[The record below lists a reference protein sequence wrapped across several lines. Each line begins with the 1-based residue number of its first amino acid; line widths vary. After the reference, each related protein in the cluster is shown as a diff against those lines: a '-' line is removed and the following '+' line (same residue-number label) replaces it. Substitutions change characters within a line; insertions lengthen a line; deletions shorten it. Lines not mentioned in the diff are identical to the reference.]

1 MKLKVLFLI
10 TLTFFIFSCDK
21 GKINENDNIT
31 FDSDSETVDSSTEDF
46 DAAQDLDSEIDDTIL
61 DNEST
66 DNESDDTDEVEDLS
80 DDTNDTET
88 DETADDDIFTCSPVG
103 TAECPIVIDSFPYT
117 DEKDTNDAISDEFD
131 TYPPNE
137 LDESGNEFIYTF
149 TVTEKAVFRFSIWDP
164 EPENTDIDLHLLD
177 DSLVM
182 IERADK
188 VIEKELEPGTYYL
201 SMDTYEGMH
210 GEYKLRIEE
219 TLEHAGTL
227 IDPHPIDVFPFY
239 HEHTTAGAVSDEF
252 DSYPPNELDES
263 GPEYIYS
270 LNVDKKQYYYFSI
283 RSPEPDGVDV
293 DLQLFEAASPYT
305 LVERAD
311 KSFFIELEP
320 GNYLFSIDTYSG
332 DSKAGEYILSVN
344 HEQPV
349 FNSYILEAVDYLY
362 DNYSLLGYDSAVLTH
377 DIPYGDYGIIP
388 VSGGAKTMCVAAVM
402 EVILTAMNIYFDET
416 ADSSVF
422 DILPIRSWKYLGTS
436 DLKAHIWVNY
446 DLNAGGTADALRN
459 FNMGGNIPFEEL
471 EPGSFVN
478 INRTSGTGHA
488 VVFLSFIDIDGT
500 EYTEHNEDVIG
511 FRYFSSQGGYDIG
524 AGGLDYRYAVF
535 DEFGTP
541 TMPYNRDTGIIYSTD
556 QHYLNTGAMF
566 MPTYWRPATDY
577 RLYKPVT
584 TDYHP
589 VTKFNPLYFTGWTID
604 DKE

>member
-1 MKLKVLFLI
+1 MKLKVFFFI
-10 TLTFFIFSCDK
+10 ALTFFIFSCDK
-21 GKINENDNIT
+21 TDNNRNDDT
-31 FDSDSETVDSSTEDF
+31 ASDSDTESVDQISDVDKVDNQDEVDKED
-46 DAAQDLDSEIDDTIL
+46 EV
-61 DNEST
+61 
-66 DNESDDTDEVEDLS
+66 DTDEIMDENPDEIADEPEVS
-80 DDTNDTET
+80 DQS
-88 DETADDDIFTCSPVG
+88 DEIPDDDVITCSPVG
-103 TAECPIVIDSFPYT
+103 TTECPIVIDSFPYT
-117 DEKDTNDAISDEFD
+117 DERDTNDSVSDEFD
-131 TYPPNE
+131 AYPPNE
-137 LDESGNEFIYTF
+137 LDESGNEFIYIL

-177 DSLVM
+177 DSFVM

-201 SMDTYEGMH
+201 SMDTYENMH

-219 TLEHAGTL
+219 TLEHEGTL

-239 HEHTTAGAVSDEF
+239 HEHTTVGAVSDEF

-270 LNVDKKQYYYFSI
+270 LHVDKKQYYYFSI

-305 LVERAD
+305 LVKRAD
-311 KSFFIELEP
+311 KSFFTELEP
-320 GNYLFSIDTYSG
+320 GDYLFSIDTYSG
-332 DSKAGEYILSVN
+332 ESMAGEYVLSVN
-344 HEQPV
+344 HQQPV

-402 EVILTAMNIYFDET
+402 EVILTAMNIYFDDT
-416 ADSSVF
+416 GDYSVF
-422 DILPIRSWKYLGTS
+422 DILPIRSWKYLGEN
-436 DLKAHIWVNY
+436 DLKAHLWVNY

-471 EPGSFVN
+471 EPGSFIN
-478 INRTSGTGHA
+478 LNRTSTGHA

-500 EYTEHNEDVIG
+500 EYTEYNDDVIG
-511 FRYFSSQGGYDIG
+511 FRYFSSQGSLAVG
-524 AGGLDYRYAVF
+524 AGGFDYRYAIF
-535 DEFGTP
+535 EEFGTP
-541 TMPYNRDTGIIYSTD
+541 EMPYKRDTGIIYSTD
-556 QHYLNTGAMF
+556 QHYLNTGVMF
-566 MPTYWRPATDY
+566 MPMYWRPATDY

-584 TDYHP
+584 NDYRP
-589 VTKFNPLYFTGWTID
+589 VTRFDPLYFTGWTVD